1 MLFSCRLT
9 EHSGAAGTPCPLCAA
24 EHSGDSTASWALRVH
39 EAGPGALHRAL
50 LLAFPRLLF
59 WRGMEEDL
67 GETRVLVR
75 RLSAPERRVFNF
87 NEVQLISSFLHGSCL
102 WCCIQKWLP
111 SPRPPRCSSVL
122 APRSLTVLQFTFG
135 SGIHFES
142 ALVTCVRSGPD
153 SFFHV
158 RMSICSSTSC

>member
-1 MLFSCRLT
+1 MARP
-9 EHSGAAGTPCPLCAA
+9 APPALCARL
-24 EHSGDSTASWALRVH
+24 STAVTLRR
-39 EAGPGALHRAL
+39 PGHFASTKRDLGLCTGRCFL
-50 LLAFPRLLF
+50 RFLVSSSGEG
-59 WRGMEEDL
+59 WRRL